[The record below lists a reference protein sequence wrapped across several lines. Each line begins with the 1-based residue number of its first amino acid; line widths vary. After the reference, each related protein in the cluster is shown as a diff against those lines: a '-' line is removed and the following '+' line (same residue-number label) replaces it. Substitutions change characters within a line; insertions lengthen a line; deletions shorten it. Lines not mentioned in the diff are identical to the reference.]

1 MRKISSDGCEGSGG
15 AIHEELLVLQVANKK
30 NRTRSETARN
40 GIVICTAEIARLIEQ
55 QSAASAQIDAV
66 ADRREALESSLDAIV
81 KKKEVGKWLER
92 LQSCIYST
100 ILIHLPIFVRL
111 R

>member
-1 MRKISSDGCEGSGG
+1 MRKISSDGCEGIEG

-81 KKKEVGKWLER
+81 KKKEVGTWPER

-100 ILIHLPIFVRL
+100 ILTHLPIFVRL